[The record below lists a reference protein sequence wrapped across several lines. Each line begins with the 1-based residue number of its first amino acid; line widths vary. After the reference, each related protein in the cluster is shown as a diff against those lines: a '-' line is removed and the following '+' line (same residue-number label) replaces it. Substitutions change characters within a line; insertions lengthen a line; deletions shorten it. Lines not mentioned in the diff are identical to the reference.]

1 MSKVSCYEI
10 LIVTLRAVEDAS
22 REGWYTP
29 LLYGCRILLK
39 LMLKNLTNVTVAL
52 LGAVATSAAT
62 LPTPSMATSSATVR
76 QPFSIV
82 PEGHTQETETKE
94 VVPEKPKVKRLVCK
108 GCNTNETKTVEFLQ
122 KRGITDKNAIAT
134 IMGNIRQESTFTPNI
149 CEGGARVPYHAC
161 RSGGFGLIQFT
172 CASRYKG
179 LGNFAA
185 RTGGNP
191 STLDTQLRYM
201 ITEPQW
207 RGIEDRLKSPGKPI
221 EYYMRLA
228 YTWLGWGHKGR
239 RTDYAYNY
247 ANKLVLTVIDA

>member
-1 MSKVSCYEI
+1 
-10 LIVTLRAVEDAS
+10 
-22 REGWYTP
+22 
-29 LLYGCRILLK
+29 
-39 LMLKNLTNVTVAL
+39 MLKNLTNVTVAI

-62 LPTPSMATSSATVR
+62 LPTPSMATSSVQA
-76 QPFSIV
+76 PFAIV
-82 PEGHTQETETKE
+82 PEGPTQETETKE

-149 CEGGARVPYHAC
+149 CEGGARVSYHQC

-172 CASRYKG
+172 CASRYNG
-179 LGNFAA
+179 LGTFAA

-207 RGIEDRLKSPGKPI
+207 RGIEDRLKVPGKPI

-228 YTWLGWGHKGR
+228 YTWLGWGHKGA

-247 ANKLVLTVIDA
+247 ANKLVLVEV

>member
-1 MSKVSCYEI
+1 
-10 LIVTLRAVEDAS
+10 
-22 REGWYTP
+22 
-29 LLYGCRILLK
+29 
-39 LMLKNLTNVTVAL
+39 MLKNLTNVTVAI

-62 LPTPSMATSSATVR
+62 LPTPSMATSSVQV

-82 PEGHTQETETKE
+82 PEGPTQETETKE

-149 CEGGARVPYHAC
+149 CEGGARVSYHQC

-172 CASRYKG
+172 CASRYNG
-179 LGNFAA
+179 LGTFAA

-207 RGIEDRLKSPGKPI
+207 RGIEDRLKVPGKPI

-228 YTWLGWGHKGR
+228 YTWLGWGHKGA

-247 ANKLVLTVIDA
+247 ANKLVLVEV